1 MTLACTRAGSG
12 GVPIVFVH
20 GFACAR
26 GDWSSQMR
34 HFSPLRQVVA
44 CDLPGHGASSGG
56 PADASIERCGA
67 AVAALLE
74 ELAAPAVLVGHS
86 LGCRVVLEAHRR
98 APARVAAI
106 SLIDGS
112 RMGTGDPAQAAD
124 AMRAAIEFTGYPAFA
139 EAFFAQMFVRPHPA
153 AAAIIERAM
162 RLPSEIGAGLLPAM
176 VRWDARYMDEA
187 LAAICVPLLVIQATT
202 LDAERKRVSLKA
214 GETTPWLELVRQ
226 HVPHARIE
234 VIPGIGH
241 FAQIEA
247 AEQVNA
253 LIAAL

>member
-20 GFACAR
+20 GFACER
-26 GDWSSQMR
+26 DDWGAQLR
-34 HFSPLRQVVA
+34 QFSPLRQVVA
-44 CDLPGHGASSGG
+44 CDLPGHGASPGG

-74 ELAAPAVLVGHS
+74 DLDAPAVLAGHS

-106 SLIDGS
+106 ALIDGS
-112 RMGTGDPAQAAD
+112 RMGTGDPAQAGE

-153 AAAIIERAM
+153 AAAIIERAR
-162 RLPSEIGAGLLPAM
+162 RLPPEFGAALFPAM
-176 VRWDARYMDEA
+176 VRWDARHMDEA
-187 LAAICVPLLVIQATT
+187 LAAIRVPLLVIQATT
-202 LDAERKRVSLKA
+202 LNAERKRVSLRA
-214 GETTPWLELVRQ
+214 DDTTPWLELVRRQ
-226 HVPHARIE
+226 VPQARIE

-247 AEQVNA
+247 AERVNA
-253 LIAAL
+253 LLATL